1 MEETKDFDIYVVGSF
16 VDIING
22 RFDDFDLDKI
32 YSDEELEDMTDK
44 ELIMLD
50 RALTNTN
57 DIDVILIGSDKS
69 IDDKKKIKKL
79 MYEGMRLGWEK
90 YGIFV
95 DLLWFKKLEFFDIK
109 DVKNINK
116 YWTKIYLPSDK
127 FISNDELITRYHGAK
142 EDRDVKGLWHFYT
155 SFPTKK
161 QRERILAGYEYPKPI
176 LITK

>member
-1 MEETKDFDIYVVGSF
+1 MILKKIEYGITVNLEEKIYPTLDIFNSWKKDFFKMEETKDFNIYVVGSF

-109 DVKNINK
+109 DVKNIIFKN
-116 YWTKIYLPSDK
+116 I
-127 FISNDELITRYHGAK
+127 F
-142 EDRDVKGLWHFYT
+142 
-155 SFPTKK
+155 
-161 QRERILAGYEYPKPI
+161 
-176 LITK
+176 